1 MRVGRAVLT
10 ALLVMAF
17 APTRVV
23 HAAAGAPS
31 QQGEGAQQSPPTQD
45 NLAKYQGLNVA
56 EILFPAIS
64 SAAGQQRLR
73 DLLPQ
78 KQGRPLDRDAIRQSI
93 HVLFDTGR
101 FTDIRVEAEPASDNR
116 VVLSFL
122 TTLNYFVSDVRVEG
136 APARP
141 TAGQIV
147 NAAKLPLGSPFSSER
162 METALTNIKDL
173 LTENGYYR
181 ASIAPKQSEDANN
194 QQIAILF
201 TVTTGEQARVGTVT
215 VNCDSGCAPGELP
228 RIAKLRPGDRV
239 SAQRTSSALQ
249 RLRKRY
255 QKQNRLLVQVSVAN
269 KSYRPEA
276 NAVDYTLNIVPG
288 PQVDVSAEGFKLS
301 HKVLKQN
308 VPVFEENAVDEDL
321 LNEGRRNLVNYLQG
335 RGYFAAKV
343 DLQKRSDDAAR
354 QLHIVYTID
363 AGARHRLVKVEIT
376 GNRYF
381 LAETTLRPLLQVQS
395 AGRLLA
401 HGRYNQRLLAND
413 VRSLENIYHAN
424 GFPRVAV
431 TPTVLDDYEG
441 HENDIAVRFAI
452 DEGPQL
458 RVGTFRMVGDTT
470 FSKAE
475 LSPHL
480 NTAAGEPFS
489 EYYVAEDR
497 DNILNYYFNRGFP
510 DATFEAEAN
519 PTPGQSDRMD
529 VTFTIQEG
537 KQVFVDQVLVTGLGH
552 TKPYI
557 VNREMQVAP
566 GDSLSQINMLKTQ
579 QSLYNLG
586 IFNQVD
592 IAVQNPG
599 GSEPTKNVLL
609 DVQEAKRYTFTYG
622 LGLEFQT
629 GQPTAIGTD
638 QAKGQ
643 TGVSPRASLTVTRL
657 NLWGRNQTITF
668 KADVGSLQ
676 QRGLISYNAP
686 RLFGNPKWNFSL
698 TGFYDNT
705 LDVTTFTSQRL
716 EGSVQSREIINKT
729 STLDYSFTYRR
740 VKANNL
746 EISPAEIPLLSLPVR
761 VGEPGLTYIR
771 NTRDSDLE
779 STKGSYNA
787 VIAGV
792 ASSYFGSQAD
802 FSRLLIQNSTYYAF
816 GKNRRPEK
824 QFVIARSTRVGLENA
839 FGNTSILPPGQGCPD
854 PTQTN
859 CPNATVIPLA
869 ERFLAGGGNSHR
881 GFGLNQAGPRD
892 PVTGF
897 PLGGSALF
905 LNNLEL
911 RFPPTLLPYVQDNLS
926 FALFWDA
933 GNVFVD
939 GRSMLDNLLRWRQKD
954 PQSCLQDTPA
964 AKQCDFSYVSNAL
977 GIGLRYKTPIGPVRF
992 DFGYNLN
999 PPAFPS
1005 CQATPSTSGQG
1016 PSTDYCLPNSN
1027 KTLPYFVPQHE
1038 SHFNVYFSIGQ
1049 TF

>member
-1 MRVGRAVLT
+1 LRVGRAVLT

-17 APTRVV
+17 APTPVV

-147 NAAKLPLGSPFSSER
+147 NAAKLPLGSPISSER

-424 GFPRVAV
+424 GFPKVAV

-458 RVGTFRMVGDTT
+458 RVGAFRMVGDTT

>member
-1 MRVGRAVLT
+1 LRVGRAVLT
-10 ALLVMAF
+10 TLLVMAF
-17 APTRVV
+17 APTCVV
-23 HAAAGAPS
+23 HAAAGASS
-31 QQGEGAQQSPPTQD
+31 QQAEEAQQAPPSQD
-45 NLAKYQGLNVA
+45 NLAKYQGLTVT
-56 EILFPAIS
+56 EIRFPAIS
-64 SAAGQQRLR
+64 SPAVQQRLR

-78 KQGRPLDRDAIRQSI
+78 KQGQPLERDGIRQSI
-93 HVLFDTGR
+93 HVLYDTGR
-101 FTDIRVEAEPASDNR
+101 FTDIRVEAESATNNG
-116 VVLSFL
+116 VVVSFL
-122 TTLNYFVSDVRVEG
+122 TTLNYFVGEVRVEG
-136 APARP
+136 APNRP
-141 TAGQIV
+141 SAGQIV
-147 NAAKLPLGSPFSSER
+147 NASKLVLGTPFSSER
-162 METALTNIKDL
+162 MDTALTNIKDL
-173 LTENGYYR
+173 LEENGYYR
-181 ASIAPKQSEDANN
+181 STIAPRQSENPDT
-194 QQIAILF
+194 QQINILF
-201 TVTTGEQARVGTVT
+201 TVTPGEQARVGTVT
-215 VNCDSGCAPGELP
+215 VNCDSGCVPADVP
-228 RIAKLRPGDRV
+228 RFAKLRPGDRV
-239 SAQRTSSALQ
+239 SAQRTSNALQ
-249 RLRKRY
+249 RVRKRY
-255 QKQNRLLVQVSVAN
+255 QKQNRLLAQVSVA
-269 KSYRPEA
+269 KKAYRPDA

-288 PQVDVSAEGFKLS
+288 PLVDVTAEGFKLRR
-301 HKVLKQN
+301 KVLKQN

-335 RGYFAAKV
+335 RGYFDAQVTMQKV
-343 DLQKRSDDAAR
+343 SDEATG

-363 AGARHRLVKVEIT
+363 ARARHKLVKVEIT
-376 GNRYF
+376 GNQYF
-381 LAETTLRPLLQVQS
+381 LTDTTLRPLLQVQP
-395 AGRLLA
+395 AGRFLA
-401 HGRYNQRLLAND
+401 HGRYSQRLLAND
-413 VRSLENIYHAN
+413 VRSLENIYRAN
-424 GFPRVAV
+424 GFPKVSI
-431 TPTVLDDYEG
+431 TPTVLDNYEG
-441 HENDIAVRFAI
+441 HENDIAVRFTI
-452 DEGPQL
+452 DEGPQM
-458 RVGTFRMVGDTT
+458 RVGAFRIVGNPT
-470 FSKAE
+470 FSEAE
-475 LSPHL
+475 LAPHL
-480 NTAAGEPFS
+480 NTAEGQPFS

-497 DNILNYYFNRGFP
+497 DAILNYYFNRGFP
-510 DATFEAEAN
+510 DATFEAAAN
-519 PTPGQSDRMD
+519 PLSGHSDRMD
-529 VTFTIQEG
+529 VIFTIQEG

-552 TKPYI
+552 TRPYI
-557 VNREMQVAP
+557 VNRELQVAP
-566 GDSLSQINMLKTQ
+566 AKSLSQIDMLQTQ

-592 IAVQNPG
+592 IAVQNPA

-629 GQPTAIGTD
+629 GQPTAVGTD

-716 EGSVQSREIINKT
+716 EGSVQAREIINKT

-761 VGEPGLTYIR
+761 VGEPGLAYIR

-787 VIAGV
+787 VLAGV

-802 FSRLLIQNSTYYAF
+802 FSRLLIQNSTYHAF

-824 QFVIARSTRVGLENA
+824 QYVIARSTRIGIENA
-839 FGNTSILPPGQGCPD
+839 FGNTSILPPGQACPD
-854 PTQTN
+854 PTQSN
-859 CPNATVIPLA
+859 CPEATVIPLA

-892 PVTGF
+892 PITGF

-911 RFPPTLLPYVQDNLS
+911 RFPPTVLPYVQDNIS

-939 GRSMLDNLLRWRQKD
+939 GRHMLDNLLRWEQKD
-954 PQSCLQDTPA
+954 PQTCLHDTT
-964 AKQCDFSYVSNAL
+964 AKQCDFSYISHAL
-977 GIGLRYKTPIGPVRF
+977 GIGVRYRTPIGPVRF

-999 PPAFPS
+999 PPAFSS
-1005 CQATPSTSGQG
+1005 CQATPSTSGQAVSSVCETG
-1016 PSTDYCLPNSN
+1016 TGKSPS
-1027 KTLPYFVPQHE
+1027 YFVPQHE

>member
-1 MRVGRAVLT
+1 LRVGRAVLT

>member
-1 MRVGRAVLT
+1 LRLGK
-10 ALLVMAF
+10 ALLTTLLIAAF
-17 APTRVV
+17 APACALC
-23 HAAAGAPS
+23 AAAGPLS
-31 QQGEGAQQSPPTQD
+31 QQEEAQEPSPTQD
-45 NLAKYQGLNVA
+45 ALAKYEGLTIA
-56 EILFPAIS
+56 EIHLPAIS
-64 SAAGQQRLR
+64 SATEQQRLS
-73 DLLPQ
+73 DLLPL
-78 KQGRPLDRDAIRQSI
+78 KQGQALTHEDIRQSI
-93 HVLFDTGR
+93 HVLYNTGR
-101 FTDIRVEAEPASDNR
+101 FSDIRVEAEPAPGNQ

-122 TTLNYFVSDVRVEG
+122 TTLRYFVGSVRVEG
-136 APARP
+136 MPARP
-141 TAGQIV
+141 TQGQIV
-147 NAAKLPLGSPFSSER
+147 NASKLALGTPFSSDR
-162 METALTNIKDL
+162 MDTALINIKQL
-173 LTENGYYR
+173 MEENGYYR
-181 ASIAPKQSEDANN
+181 STVVPRQTEDANT
-194 QQIAILF
+194 QEITILF
-201 TVTTGEQARVGTVT
+201 SINPGEQARVGTVT
-215 VNCDSGCAPGELP
+215 VNCDAACAPEDVP
-228 RIAKLRPGDRV
+228 RFAKLRAGDRT
-239 SAQRTSSALQ
+239 SAQRTRSALQ

-255 QKQNRLLVQVSVAN
+255 QKQDRLLAQVLVA
-269 KSYRPEA
+269 KKTYRPEA
-276 NAVDYTLNIVPG
+276 NVVDYTLDIVPG
-288 PQVDVSAEGFKLS
+288 PQVEVSAEGFKLRHS
-301 HKVLKQN
+301 VLKRN

-335 RGYFAAKV
+335 RGYFDAEV
-343 DLQKRSDDAAR
+343 DLQKRNDNIAGR
-354 QLHIVYTID
+354 LYIVYNID
-363 AGARHRLVKVEIT
+363 AGSPHKLVKVEIA
-376 GNRYF
+376 GNQYF
-381 LAETTLRPLLQVQS
+381 LTEPTLRPLLQIQP
-395 AGRLLA
+395 AGRFLA
-401 HGRYNQRLLAND
+401 HGRYSQRLLAND

-424 GFPRVAV
+424 GFPKVQV

-441 HENDIAVRFAI
+441 RQNDIAVRFDI
-452 DEGPQL
+452 KEGQQL
-458 RVGTFRMVGDTT
+458 RVGTFNIVGNAT
-470 FSKAE
+470 FSRAV
-475 LSPHL
+475 LAPHL
-480 NTAAGEPFS
+480 NTTEGQPFS
-489 EYYVAEDR
+489 EYYVAQDR
-497 DNILNYYFNRGFP
+497 DTVLNYYFNRGFP
-510 DATFEAEAN
+510 DATFEATAN
-519 PTPGQSDRMD
+519 PISGQSDRMN
-529 VTFTIQEG
+529 VTFTVQEG
-537 KQVFVDQVLVTGLGH
+537 KQVFVDQVLVSGLAH
-552 TKPYI
+552 TKPRI
-557 VNREMQVAP
+557 VNRELQMAP
-566 GDSLSQINMLKTQ
+566 GDPLSQIDMLKTQ
-579 QSLYNLG
+579 QKLYDLG

-592 IAVQNPG
+592 VATQNPN

-643 TGVSPRASLTVTRL
+643 TGVSPRVSLTITRL
-657 NLWGRNQTITF
+657 NLRGRNNTITF

-686 RLFGNPKWNFSL
+686 RLFGNPNWSL
-698 TGFYDNT
+698 SFTGFYDNT

-716 EGSVQSREIINKT
+716 EGSVQARQNVNKT

-746 EISPAEIPLLSLPVR
+746 EISPADIPLLSLPVR
-761 VGEPGLTYIR
+761 VGEPGVTYIR

-792 ASSYFGSQAD
+792 ASRYFGSQAD

-816 GKNRRPEK
+816 GRNRPREK
-824 QFVIARSTRVGLENA
+824 KFVIARSTRLGLENA

-911 RFPPTLLPYVQDNLS
+911 RFPPSTLPYVHDNLS
-926 FALFWDA
+926 FALFWDG

-939 GRSMLDNLLRWRQKD
+939 GRSMLDNLLRWRQKN
-954 PQSCLQDTPA
+954 PGACLQEATA
-964 AKQCDFSYVSNAL
+964 NQCDFSYVSHAV
-977 GIGLRYKTPIGPVRF
+977 GIGLRYRTPIGPVRF

-1005 CQATPSTSGQG
+1005 CQAAASVKGQG
-1016 PSTDYCLPNSN
+1016 QSEYCVINSTGS
-1027 KTLPYFVPQHE
+1027 LPYFVPQHE

>member
-1 MRVGRAVLT
+1 LRVGRAVLT

-78 KQGRPLDRDAIRQSI
+78 KQGQPLDRDAIRQSI

-116 VVLSFL
+116 VVLSFM

-424 GFPRVAV
+424 GFPKVAV

-1005 CQATPSTSGQG
+1005 CQGTPSTSGQG